1 MKLSEILSSRTQM
14 KILSGIIR
22 SLSSAISQLIRQNF
36 SSYSFVNYDDE
47 DTHDIIRQFF
57 IAIKTTIDMYRLAE
71 TSYKDM
77 FSILRFIFFSVKLLR
92 KSKISD
98 QSIAMCLVTFNRLT
112 SFLFSINDSCDTI
125 EDLDNLIDVFESIN
139 KIRIVRQID
148 DIRQKAF
155 DIEKLMIMDLLSI
168 LMSREYSSDRIQK
181 MNDES
186 ILSNFME
193 SGIDN
198 GYTVLIED
206 YFLLCEESLESESK
220 IYIKNLYTLVVNSRT
235 DEDWQDILDYIK
247 ISIYDHSSTLNL
259 SFLLRSVLRIDYTS
273 QTISGTMKTLL
284 VENALEI
291 DG

>member
-1 MKLSEILSSRTQM
+1 
-14 KILSGIIR
+14 
-22 SLSSAISQLIRQNF
+22 
-36 SSYSFVNYDDE
+36 
-47 DTHDIIRQFF
+47 
-57 IAIKTTIDMYRLAE
+57 
-71 TSYKDM
+71 M

-112 SFLFSINDSCDTI
+112 SFLFSCDDSCDTI
-125 EDLDNLIDVFESIN
+125 EDLDNLIDVFESID
-139 KIRIVRQID
+139 KIGIIRQID

-155 DIEKLMIMDLLSI
+155 DVEKLMIIDLLNI
-168 LMSREYSSDRIQK
+168 LMSREYSNDRIQK
-181 MNDES
+181 TNDES
-186 ILSNFME
+186 IMSNLME
-193 SGIDN
+193 SGIVN

-206 YFLLCEESLESESK
+206 YFLICEESLESESK

-247 ISIYDHSSTLNL
+247 ISIYDHSSTLKL

-273 QTISGTMKTLL
+273 QTIFGTIKTLL